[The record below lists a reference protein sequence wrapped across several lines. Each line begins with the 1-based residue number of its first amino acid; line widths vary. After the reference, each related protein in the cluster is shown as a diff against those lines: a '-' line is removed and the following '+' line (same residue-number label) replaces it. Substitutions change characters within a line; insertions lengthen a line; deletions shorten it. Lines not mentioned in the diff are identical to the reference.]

1 MAAYPISWKGKGK
14 ATNNDFD
21 LDPTVT
27 YRQLHS
33 SNLSVRDPLRVVAL
47 CDSDAFYA
55 ACEMV
60 RLRVDEEQPLV
71 VLQWNALIAV
81 NYPARKYGI
90 SRMDKLQD
98 ALKRC
103 PHLKVVH
110 VATYKEGEKEPGY
123 WDDVDTKTHKVS
135 LDFYRRESTKMQSLF
150 KELLPDVEIE
160 KASIDEAFFDFTK
173 LAKAQLLER
182 FPYLASVPHDAPR
195 GADSPL
201 PPPPPLSWEGLG
213 LGTVIPV
220 HPSAPDKGK
229 AKEEGKE
236 GGEVDKANDKGKEK
250 DELKDDDDDA
260 PNLEDD
266 PTTWHDHALAIAA
279 EYMLKAKEEIYTRL
293 GYTTSAGIGR
303 NKFLAKLTASYRK
316 PRGLNV
322 LRNAAIPNYLRPL
335 PFQKIRFLGGKLGK
349 AIAQEYD
356 ASTVGDLLT
365 IPLEEMQQK
374 FGEESI
380 WVYEVLRG
388 IDRNEVKEKTALF
401 KSMLASKNLPKPI
414 TNAADGHQWLRVLAA
429 ELALRLKDARLE
441 SPNLW
446 PKTLVLHAR
455 KGYDTGRSK
464 QAPFPFTNEATV
476 DYIARLADKLWTEL
490 VGSATTALNVSSVQL
505 AFTGIGNSE
514 AGQQS
519 ISGFFANAKPA
530 SGGRSA
536 SGGKPTSR
544 SDPSSST
551 ARAGSSSARQ
561 GSASARQ
568 GSSNAKQGS
577 SDAKP
582 GSSSRAQIVGPS
594 SPTTGKRPRESGD
607 EPPNV
612 EEPPEGAP
620 SGVVD
625 VDGTFNSDAAF
636 RCARCR
642 KDIALPYR
650 PDDAGDRASALAA
663 LRLEHDDFHFAQD
676 LARSER
682 VTPTPVAP
690 IRPSKK
696 RKKGGKAEGIEKFL
710 ARK

>member
-14 ATNNDFD
+14 ATSNDFD

-33 SNLSVRDPLRVVAL
+33 SNLGVRDPLRVVAL

-60 RLRVDEEQPLV
+60 RLGVDKEQPLV

-98 ALKRC
+98 ALRRC

-213 LGTVIPV
+213 TVIPV

-316 PRGLNV
+316 PRGLVSHRANV

-335 PFQKIRFLGGKLGK
+335 PFQKASAFLIRFLGGKLGK

-356 ASTVGDLLT
+356 AST
-365 IPLEEMQQK
+365 EMQQK

-380 WVYEVLRG
+380 WVYEVLRCP
-388 IDRNEVKEKTALF
+388 ILTVATVKEKTALF

-455 KGYDTGRSK
+455 KGYDAGRSK
-464 QAPFPFTNEATV
+464 QIPFPFTNEATV
-476 DYIARLADKLWTEL
+476 DYIARLADKLWVEL

-505 AFTGIGNSE
+505 GFTGLGNSE

-519 ISGFFANAKPA
+519 ISGFFSNAKPA
-530 SGGRSA
+530 SGG
-536 SGGKPTSR
+536 KPTTLQ
-544 SDPSSST
+544 P
-551 ARAGSSSARQ
+551 
-561 GSASARQ
+561 AS
-568 GSSNAKQGS
+568 
-577 SDAKP
+577 
-582 GSSSRAQIVGPS
+582 
-594 SPTTGKRPRESGD
+594 
-607 EPPNV
+607 
-612 EEPPEGAP
+612 
-620 SGVVD
+620 VVD
-625 VDGTFNSDAAF
+625 VDGTFDSDGGALNSDAAF

-696 RKKGGKAEGIEKFL
+696 RKKGGKAEGIEKFF

>member
-1 MAAYPISWKGKGK
+1 MAAYPISWKGKAK

-33 SNLSVRDPLRVVAL
+33 SNLGVRDPLRVVAL

-60 RLRVDEEQPLV
+60 RLGVDKEQPLV

-173 LAKAQLLER
+173 LAKTKLLER
-182 FPYLASVPHDAPR
+182 FPYLSSVPHDAPR

-213 LGTVIPV
+213 TVIPV
-220 HPSAPDKGK
+220 HPPPPSK
-229 AKEEGKE
+229 AKEEGKQ
-236 GGEVDKANDKGKEK
+236 GAEVDKDNDKGEEK
-250 DELKDDDDDA
+250 DELKDDDDDDA

-335 PFQKIRFLGGKLGK
+335 PFQKASNLFAARGIRFLGGKLGK

-356 ASTVGDLLT
+356 ASTSDTTTPELITDAIVT
-365 IPLEEMQQK
+365 EEMQQK

-455 KGYDTGRSK
+455 KGYDAGRSK
-464 QAPFPFTNEATV
+464 QIPFPFTNEATV

-490 VGSATTALNVSSVQL
+490 VGTATVLNVSSVQL
-505 AFTGIGNSE
+505 GFTGLGNSE

-530 SGGRSA
+530 
-536 SGGKPTSR
+536 K
-544 SDPSSST
+544 
-551 ARAGSSSARQ
+551 
-561 GSASARQ
+561 
-568 GSSNAKQGS
+568 
-577 SDAKP
+577 
-582 GSSSRAQIVGPS
+582 AQ
-594 SPTTGKRPRESGD
+594 D
-607 EPPNV
+607 EPPIV
-612 EEPPEGAP
+612 GEPLEGGAH
-620 SGVVD
+620 SEVVD
-625 VDGTFNSDAAF
+625 VDGTLDSDGGALNSDAAF

-696 RKKGGKAEGIEKFL
+696 RKKGGKAEGIEKFF

>member
-14 ATNNDFD
+14 ATNHDFD

-33 SNLSVRDPLRVVAL
+33 SNLGVRDPLRVVAL

-60 RLRVDEEQPLV
+60 RLGVDKEQPLV

-135 LDFYRRESTKMQSLF
+135 LDFYRRESTKMQGLF

-173 LAKAQLLER
+173 LAKAKLLER

-213 LGTVIPV
+213 TVIPV
-220 HPSAPDKGK
+220 HPTAPSKG
-229 AKEEGKE
+229 KEEGKE
-236 GGEVDKANDKGKEK
+236 GAEVDKDNDKGE
-250 DELKDDDDDA
+250 EMDDAPDLEDDA

-279 EYMLKAKEEIYTRL
+279 ECMLKAKEEIYARL

-335 PFQKIRFLGGKLGK
+335 PFQKASEPFLIRFLGGKLGK

-356 ASTVGDLLT
+356 ASTVGDLFSEYGAN
-365 IPLEEMQQK
+365 PLVTEEMQQK

-380 WVYEVLRG
+380 WVYEVLRPPLT
-388 IDRNEVKEKTALF
+388 IATVKEKTALF

-414 TNAADGHQWLRVLAA
+414 TNAADGLQWLRVLAA

-455 KGYDTGRSK
+455 KGYDAGRSK
-464 QAPFPFTNEATV
+464 QIPFPFTNEATV

-490 VGSATTALNVSSVQL
+490 VGTATVLNVSSVQL
-505 AFTGIGNSE
+505 GFTGIGTAE

-530 SGGRSA
+530 
-536 SGGKPTSR
+536 
-544 SDPSSST
+544 
-551 ARAGSSSARQ
+551 RATPA
-561 GSASARQ
+561 
-568 GSSNAKQGS
+568 
-577 SDAKP
+577 
-582 GSSSRAQIVGPS
+582 
-594 SPTTGKRPRESGD
+594 
-607 EPPNV
+607 PPPQ
-612 EEPPEGAP
+612 EQEAADGAP
-620 SGVVD
+620 SEVVD
-625 VDGTFNSDAAF
+625 VDGGAFNSDAAF

-696 RKKGGKAEGIEKFL
+696 RKKGGKAEGIEKFF

>member
-1 MAAYPISWKGKGK
+1 MAAYSASWKGKAR
-14 ATNNDFD
+14 ATDIDFD
-21 LDPTVT
+21 LDPVVT

-33 SNLSVRDPLRVVAL
+33 ANLGVRDPLRVVAL

-60 RLRVDEEQPLV
+60 RLGVDKDQPLV

-98 ALKRC
+98 AQKRC
-103 PHLKVVH
+103 PNLQVVH

-135 LDFYRRESTKMQSLF
+135 LDFYRRESTKIQSLF

-173 LAKAQLLER
+173 VAKAKLLER
-182 FPYLASVPHDAPR
+182 FPYLATIPHDAPR

-201 PPPPPLSWEGLG
+201 PPPPPLSWDG
-213 LGTVIPV
+213 LGTIIPV
-220 HPSAPDKGK
+220 TPPPPPPPPEGEGQQDKDTLNHSEAAPKQD
-229 AKEEGKE
+229 AAAS
-236 GGEVDKANDKGKEK
+236 D
-250 DELKDDDDDA
+250 LDDA
-260 PNLEDD
+260 APGLEDD

-293 GYTTSAGIGR
+293 GYTTSAGIAR
-303 NKFLAKLTASYRK
+303 NKFLAKLTASYKK
-316 PRGLNV
+316 PRGQNV
-322 LRNAAIPNYLRPL
+322 LRNAAIPAYLRPL
-335 PFQKIRFLGGKLGK
+335 PFQKASGKLGK

-365 IPLEEMQQK
+365 ISLEELQQK
-374 FGEESI
+374 FGENSI

-388 IDRNEVKEKTALF
+388 IDRNDVKEKSALF

-414 TNAADGHQWLRVLAA
+414 PNAADGHQWLRVLAA

-455 KGYDTGRSK
+455 KGYEVSRSK
-464 QAPFPFTNEATV
+464 QAPFPFTNEVTV
-476 DYIARLADKLWTEL
+476 DYIARLGDKLWSEL
-490 VGSATTALNVSSVQL
+490 VGSATTALNVSAVQL
-505 AFTGIGNSE
+505 AFTGIGVAE

-519 ISGFFANAKPA
+519 ISGFFSNAKPA
-530 SGGRSA
+530 SSA
-536 SGGKPTSR
+536 GK
-544 SDPSSST
+544 PSSSS
-551 ARAGSSSARQ
+551 GKL
-561 GSASARQ
+561 GSAAGNSS
-568 GSSNAKQGS
+568 GS
-577 SDAKP
+577 
-582 GSSSRAQIVGPS
+582 
-594 SPTTGKRPRESGD
+594 TGKRAREDDDTS
-607 EPPNV
+607 EALHPK
-612 EEPPEGAP
+612 EAI
-620 SGVVD
+620 D
-625 VDGTFNSDAAF
+625 VDALAADAAF
-636 RCARCR
+636 ECARCR
-642 KDIALPYR
+642 KSIALPYR
-650 PDDAGDRASALAA
+650 PDDAEDRASALAA

-676 LARSER
+676 LAKGER
-682 VTPTPVAP
+682 TPVVQTDRA
-690 IRPSKK
+690 KK
-696 RKKGGKAEGIEKFL
+696 RKKTAKKEGIEKFF

>member
-14 ATNNDFD
+14 ATNHDFD

-33 SNLSVRDPLRVVAL
+33 SNLGVRDPLRVVAL

-60 RLRVDEEQPLV
+60 RLGVDKEQPLV

-173 LAKAQLLER
+173 LAKAKLLER

-213 LGTVIPV
+213 TVIPV
-220 HPSAPDKGK
+220 HPAVPPVKSATSDKEKG
-229 AKEEGKE
+229 EGKE
-236 GGEVDKANDKGKEK
+236 GEGEGVDKGEEK
-250 DELKDDDDDA
+250 DMDEDEDDA

-316 PRGLNV
+316 PRGLVSNV

-335 PFQKIRFLGGKLGK
+335 PFQKAGALLNIRFLGGKLGK

-356 ASTVGDLLT
+356 AST
-365 IPLEEMQQK
+365 EMQQK

-380 WVYEVLRG
+380 WVYEVLRRG

-476 DYIARLADKLWTEL
+476 DYIARLADKLWADL

-530 SGGRSA
+530 
-536 SGGKPTSR
+536 K
-544 SDPSSST
+544 
-551 ARAGSSSARQ
+551 
-561 GSASARQ
+561 
-568 GSSNAKQGS
+568 
-577 SDAKP
+577 
-582 GSSSRAQIVGPS
+582 
-594 SPTTGKRPRESGD
+594 
-607 EPPNV
+607 
-612 EEPPEGAP
+612 EEPSNVGEPSEDRAP
-620 SGVVD
+620 SEAFD
-625 VDGTFNSDAAF
+625 VDGSPNSDTAF

-642 KDIALPYR
+642 KNIALPYR
-650 PDDAGDRASALAA
+650 PDDADGRASALAA

-682 VTPTPVAP
+682 VTPTANAP

-696 RKKGGKAEGIEKFL
+696 RKKGGKAEGIEKFF

>member
-14 ATNNDFD
+14 ATNHDFD

-33 SNLSVRDPLRVVAL
+33 SNLGVRDPLRVVAL

-60 RLRVDEEQPLV
+60 RLGVNKEQPLV

-81 NYPARKYGI
+81 NYPARKFGI

-173 LAKAQLLER
+173 LAKAKLLER

-201 PPPPPLSWEGLG
+201 PPPPPLSWDG

-220 HPSAPDKGK
+220 HPPASNEGK
-229 AKEEGKE
+229 AKEEGRQ
-236 GGEVDKANDKGKEK
+236 GESGAENKDEEK
-250 DELKDDDDDA
+250 DDAPYPDDDA

-266 PTTWHDHALAIAA
+266 STTWHDHALAIAA

-335 PFQKIRFLGGKLGK
+335 PFQKASNFVCFIRFLGGKLGK

-356 ASTVGDLLT
+356 ASTVGDLFPKLT
-365 IPLEEMQQK
+365 PSESGTDALVTAEMQQK

-380 WVYEVLRG
+380 WVYEVLRCVLTTKPYPLRVRLLTCLANRG

-455 KGYDTGRSK
+455 KGYDAGRSK
-464 QAPFPFTNEATV
+464 QTPFPFTNEATV

-490 VGSATTALNVSSVQL
+490 VGTATVLNVSSVQL
-505 AFTGIGNSE
+505 GFTGLGNSE

-530 SGGRSA
+530 S
-536 SGGKPTSR
+536 
-544 SDPSSST
+544 
-551 ARAGSSSARQ
+551 SSSA
-561 GSASARQ
+561 
-568 GSSNAKQGS
+568 
-577 SDAKP
+577 KP
-582 GSSSRAQIVGPS
+582 RS
-594 SPTTGKRPRESGD
+594 
-607 EPPNV
+607 
-612 EEPPEGAP
+612 
-620 SGVVD
+620 VVD
-625 VDGTFNSDAAF
+625 VHGALNSDDGTRDSDAAF
-636 RCARCR
+636 RCVRCR

-696 RKKGGKAEGIEKFL
+696 RKKGGKAEGIEKFF

>member
-33 SNLSVRDPLRVVAL
+33 SNLGVRDPLRVVAL

-60 RLRVDEEQPLV
+60 RLGVDKEQPLV

-173 LAKAQLLER
+173 LAKAKLLER

-213 LGTVIPV
+213 TVIPV
-220 HPSAPDKGK
+220 HPPPDKEKERGK
-229 AKEEGKE
+229 QGEDEHKDED
-236 GGEVDKANDKGKEK
+236 EVDAPES
-250 DELKDDDDDA
+250 EDDA

-279 EYMLKAKEEIYTRL
+279 EYMLKAKEEIYARL

-335 PFQKIRFLGGKLGK
+335 PFQKAGTSFSIRFLGGKLGK

-356 ASTVGDLLT
+356 ASTVGDLFVDAPVT
-365 IPLEEMQQK
+365 EEMQQK

-476 DYIARLADKLWTEL
+476 DYIARLADKLWSEL

-530 SGGRSA
+530 S
-536 SGGKPTSR
+536 
-544 SDPSSST
+544 ST
-551 ARAGSSSARQ
+551 P
-561 GSASARQ
+561 
-568 GSSNAKQGS
+568 
-577 SDAKP
+577 AKP
-582 GSSSRAQIVGPS
+582 GSR
-594 SPTTGKRPRESGD
+594 
-607 EPPNV
+607 
-612 EEPPEGAP
+612 
-620 SGVVD
+620 VD
-625 VDGTFNSDAAF
+625 VDDTLDSGGGTRDSDAAF

-682 VTPTPVAP
+682 VTPTPAP
-690 IRPSKK
+690 VRPTKK
-696 RKKGGKAEGIEKFL
+696 RKKGGKAEGIEKFF